1 MWPSLSQNNSTSNL
15 SHPIH
20 SKSMN
25 LAYTHLLPA
34 HFSAS
39 ARVWIYQA
47 SRLFSLTEAFTIEER
62 IDDFTSQWL
71 SHEQPVQAKGFLFFG
86 QFIVLLADES
96 KTMVSGCS
104 TDSSVALIKR
114 IEQEFSTSLLD
125 RTQLAFVVND
135 KIERL
140 PLAQIDY
147 AIEKGFI
154 TGDTLYFNNTVATKT
169 DLETNWIVPV
179 SKSWLAKKLAR

>member
-1 MWPSLSQNNSTSNL
+1 
-15 SHPIH
+15 
-20 SKSMN
+20 MN

-34 HFSAS
+34 HFSAN

-47 SRLFSLTEAFTIEER
+47 TRLFSLAEAFAIEER
-62 IDDFTSQWL
+62 IDNFTAQWQ
-71 SHEQPVQAKGFLFFG
+71 SHGQPVQGKGFLFFG

-96 KTMVSGCS
+96 KTLVSGCS
-104 TDSSVALIKR
+104 TDSSVALIKKV
-114 IEQEFSTSLLD
+114 EQEFSTPLLD

-154 TGDTLYFNNTVATKT
+154 TGDTLYFNNTVATKAE
-169 DLETNWIVPV
+169 LETSWIVPV
-179 SKSWLAKKLAR
+179 SQSWLAKKLAR

>member
-1 MWPSLSQNNSTSNL
+1 
-15 SHPIH
+15 
-20 SKSMN
+20 MN

-34 HFSAS
+34 TFSAS

-47 SRLFSLTEAFTIEER
+47 TRLFSLAEAFAIE
-62 IDDFTSQWL
+62 DQLDNFTAQWQ
-71 SHEQPVQAKGFLFFG
+71 SHGQPVQGKGFLFFG

-96 KTMVSGCS
+96 NTIVSGCS
-104 TDSSVALIKR
+104 TDSSVALIKKL
-114 IEQEFSTSLLD
+114 EQEFSTPLLD
-125 RTQLAFVVND
+125 RTQLAFVVNE

-140 PLAQIDY
+140 PLSQIDY

-154 TGDTLYFNNTVATKT
+154 TGDTLYFNNTVTTKA
-169 DLETNWIVPV
+169 DLEANWIIPV

>member
-1 MWPSLSQNNSTSNL
+1 
-15 SHPIH
+15 
-20 SKSMN
+20 MN
-25 LAYTHLLPA
+25 LAYVHLLPS
-34 HFSAS
+34 HFAAT

-47 SRLFSLTEAFTIEER
+47 SRLFSLAEAFTIEEQ
-62 IDDFTSQWL
+62 IENFTAQWQ
-71 SHEQPVQAKGFLFFG
+71 SHGQPVAAKGFLFFG

-104 TDSSVALIKR
+104 TDSSVALIKKM
-114 IEQEFSTSLLD
+114 EQEFAVSLLD

-147 AIEKGFI
+147 ALQKRYIN
-154 TGDTLYFNNTVATKT
+154 GDTLYFNNAITTKA
-169 DLETNWIVPV
+169 DLETNWIVPL
-179 SKSWLAKKLAR
+179 SKSWLAKKLAL

>member
-1 MWPSLSQNNSTSNL
+1 MTLGKTPNFLY
-15 SHPIH
+15 
-20 SKSMN
+20 MN
-25 LAYTHLLPA
+25 LAYTHLLPD
-34 HFSAS
+34 HFSAT
-39 ARVWIYQA
+39 ARVWIYQ
-47 SRLFSLTEAFTIEER
+47 STRLFSLAEAFTIEDR
-62 IDDFTSQWL
+62 IENFTAQWQ
-71 SHEQPVQAKGFLFFG
+71 SHGQPVQGKGFLFFG

-96 KTMVSGCS
+96 KTIVSGCS

-114 IEQEFSTSLLD
+114 LEQEFATPLLD

-140 PLAQIDY
+140 PMAQLDY

-154 TGDTLYFNNTVATKT
+154 TGDTLYFNNTVTTKAE
-169 DLETNWIVPV
+169 LETNWIIPV